1 MKAKY
6 ENRTVDFYYRDD
18 NSCTLSLACEPHFH
32 RHIEIVY
39 MISGKADAY
48 IDAEHYTVETG
59 DMLIVFP
66 NKVHRFCDIAR
77 NNQYKLFIINPTLIP
92 DLEETLLLKSPSD
105 PVIKDV
111 FENERLESL
120 VHLVA
125 GYKEFPNEQ
134 KDILMKGYLLS
145 FLAEMLGSLKL
156 TSVKSEDNQ
165 AVRAL
170 IEYCA
175 QNFTK
180 DLSLSRLESD
190 LHMNKYYISHLFGDK
205 LGVRF
210 NDYINSLR
218 IAESCRRLRMT
229 DDNITNISD
238 AAGFGTSRTFN
249 RAFIKQMGVSPSDYR
264 KKMSGERFYEPS
276 KPPMSNGYTRKCP
289 DETLANDAFC
299 RYEEFDGC
307 C

>member
-18 NSCTLSLACEPHFH
+18 NSGTVRLACEPHLH
-32 RHIEIVY
+32 YHIEIVY

-48 IDAEHYTVETG
+48 IDAEHYTVEAG

-66 NKVHRFCDIAR
+66 NKVHRFCDIAE
-77 NNQYKLFIINPTLIP
+77 NNQYKLFIINPSLIP
-92 DLEETLLLKSPSD
+92 DLEKTLSLKSPSA
-105 PVIKDV
+105 PVIKNV

-125 GYKEFPNEQ
+125 GYKSFPEEQ
-134 KDILMKGYLLS
+134 KDLLMKGYLLS
-145 FLAEMLGSLKL
+145 LFAEILGSLKL
-156 TSVKSEDNQ
+156 TSARTEDNQ

-170 IEYCA
+170 ILYCT
-175 QNFTK
+175 QNFTS
-180 DLSLSRLESD
+180 DLSLSRLEND

-205 LGVRF
+205 MGIRF

-229 DDNITNISD
+229 EDSITDISD
-238 AAGFGTSRTFN
+238 AVGFGTPRTFN
-249 RAFIKQMGVSPSDYR
+249 RAFIKQMGISPTDYR
-264 KKMSGERFYEPS
+264 KKMSNGRFYEPS
-276 KPPMSNGYTRKCP
+276 KPPTSNGYTLKRA
-289 DETLANDAFC
+289 DETLANDAF
-299 RYEEFDGC
+299 YQYGEYDGC